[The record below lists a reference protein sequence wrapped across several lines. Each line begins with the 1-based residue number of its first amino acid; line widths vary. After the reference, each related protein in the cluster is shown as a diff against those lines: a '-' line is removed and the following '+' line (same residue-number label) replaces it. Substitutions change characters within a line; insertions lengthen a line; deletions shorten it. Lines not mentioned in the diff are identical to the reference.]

1 LLHKRTGSGAS
12 RWSRRAESFSQYHLN
27 ELVRLPLTGDLRS
40 STLTYMRGKDR
51 RIRELAHTAQSMV
64 QGSLSELTRQCGDP
78 SCACAHDPA
87 RRHGPHLYL
96 KFNAE
101 GKIHSVYV
109 PPEQGEALKSAHRAW
124 LRFQELGAEVS
135 AENRE
140 QFLRALKRE
149 KEQAKAKRAKARGT
163 AK

>member
-1 LLHKRTGSGAS
+1 M
-12 RWSRRAESFSQYHLN
+12 N
-27 ELVRLPLTGDLRS
+27 V
-40 STLTYMRGKDR
+40 KDKL
-51 RIRELAHTAQSMV
+51 IDQLAQSAQSMV

-101 GKIHSVYV
+101 DKTHSVYV
-109 PPEQGEALKSAHRAW
+109 PVAQGPALKSAHRAW
-124 LRFQELGAEVS
+124 LRFQELAIKIAAG
-135 AENRE
+135 NRE
-140 QFLRALKRE
+140 RFLRALSQEKR
-149 KEQAKAKRAKARGT
+149 QAKALRARGK